1 MSQSTLEKEN
11 GRNWFE
17 RHSNLMRLKPQRY
30 SMSRTLKET
39 GFLLSEVITISLEK
53 HGLSHKCKNK
63 LREKERNYYYEKL

>member
-1 MSQSTLEKEN
+1 MKGGDAYVLVDTRKRKRAQ
-11 GRNWFE
+11 RFE

-53 HGLSHKCKNK
+53 HGMSQELKKY
-63 LREKERNYYYEKL
+63 LM